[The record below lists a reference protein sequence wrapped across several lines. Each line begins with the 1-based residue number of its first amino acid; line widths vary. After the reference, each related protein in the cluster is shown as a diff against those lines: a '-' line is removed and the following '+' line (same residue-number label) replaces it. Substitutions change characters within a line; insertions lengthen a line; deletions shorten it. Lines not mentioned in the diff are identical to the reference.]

1 MKSKTPNRNDR
12 AHWNQRYSEGSHEA
26 RKPDPF
32 LVESYDEFIGTI
44 FPEPGRALDIAGG
57 TGRHTLWLASRGWKV
72 TMLDVSDVGVERAK
86 RDWERQKK
94 AQGGNVEFVVAD
106 LENHKIPRR
115 AYDLV
120 LVFFYLQCS
129 LFPALKA
136 ALKPGGLLVYKT
148 YTLEH
153 RKFGRGPTHP
163 MYFLKPNELLKA
175 FSSMQILHY
184 RESIKEKGVAELVA
198 RNL

>member
-1 MKSKTPNRNDR
+1 MRTRNDR
-12 AHWNQRYSEGSHEA
+12 AYWNQRYSEGSHEA

-32 LVESYDEFIGTI
+32 LVESFDEFIDTI
-44 FPEPGRALDIAGG
+44 FPQPGRALDVAGG
-57 TGRHTLWLASRGWKV
+57 TGRHALWLAERGWQV
-72 TMLDVSDVGVERAK
+72 TMTDVSDVGIERAK
-86 RDWERQKK
+86 RDLIRQNRSD
-94 AQGGNVEFVVAD
+94 GDIDFVVAD
-106 LENHKIPRR
+106 LENPKSYRVPHR

-120 LVFFYLQCS
+120 LVFFYLQRS

-136 ALKPGGLLVYKT
+136 ALKHGGLLVYKT

-175 FSSMQILHY
+175 FSSIQVLHY
-184 RESIKEKGVAELVA
+184 HESIKEKGVAELVA